1 MTLLQISYESNDER
15 ILKIGQYF
23 VKLWARDC
31 FLTHSVDLPYRIE
44 DKNTILVTANC
55 RHHHCLAQGPLLAS
69 RAFINQ
75 SINHLIRARPT
86 KHTHTHT
93 HTRTLKK
100 RHKNRQSAKDSIHLV
115 KHFGRPYLSCS
126 ILRLRRLYTPVRGGS
141 VAECLACWTQAQ

>member
-1 MTLLQISYESNDER
+1 VGYLYMTLLQISYESNDER

-31 FLTHSVDLPYRIE
+31 FLTHSVDLSYRIE

-93 HTRTLKK
+93 RTLKK
-100 RHKNRQSAKDSIHLV
+100 DIKTDRAQRTAYTSSNISADPT
-115 KHFGRPYLSCS
+115 FRALSCV
-126 ILRLRRLYTPVRGGS
+126 LGDCTH
-141 VAECLACWTQAQ
+141 Q